1 MACADVALP
10 AGEEKISKRVQ
21 FSESLVLSRAVCG
34 GREGVRYRLAALVEH
49 IGATP
54 RSGHYVAYAQGGDSG
69 WLRFDD
75 TTVQPCSLPSVL
87 ARPAYI
93 LAYERV

>member
-1 MACADVALP
+1 MLLRS
-10 AGEEKISKRVQ
+10 AGEEKISKRVH
-21 FSESLVLSRAVCG
+21 FSETLALSRAMCG
-34 GREGVRYRLAALVEH
+34 GREGARYRLAALVEH

-54 RSGHYVAYAQGGDSG
+54 RSGHYVAYAQGGGS

-75 TTVQPCSLPSVL
+75 TTVQPCSLQAML
-87 ARPAYI
+87 ARPAYL